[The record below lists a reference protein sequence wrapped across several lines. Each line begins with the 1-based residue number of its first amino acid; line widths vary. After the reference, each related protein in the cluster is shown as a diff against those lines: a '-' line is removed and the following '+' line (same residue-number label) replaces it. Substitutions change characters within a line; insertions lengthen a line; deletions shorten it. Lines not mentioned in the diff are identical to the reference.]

1 MSKFPGAVI
10 VLLPPRD
17 GGTKFFNSK
26 SKRKGLVTLRR
37 GGLKVLV
44 KSYVGWEG
52 EGERM
57 DYIFLTSS

>member
-10 VLLPPRD
+10 VLLSPRD

-26 SKRKGLVTLRR
+26 SKTKSLVTLRR

-44 KSYVGWEG
+44 KSYMGWEG
-52 EGERM
+52 VGERM